1 MNSDNSID
9 VSSSSNDD
17 DILNNTLKSQV
28 DHSFT
33 NMMPPRKV
41 DKDLMN
47 AEKMPVKKSHN

>member
-28 DHSFT
+28 DHAFT